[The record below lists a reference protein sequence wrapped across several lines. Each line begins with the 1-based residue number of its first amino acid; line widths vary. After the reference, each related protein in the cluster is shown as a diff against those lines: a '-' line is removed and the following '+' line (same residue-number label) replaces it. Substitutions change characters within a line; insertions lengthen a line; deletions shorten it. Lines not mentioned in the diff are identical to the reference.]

1 MLSGP
6 KLRNI
11 QVLSSDVFPTR
22 HARRMEHMHPND
34 AKRKMVAF
42 GYICCFSSSS
52 HVSRSDHQKTRARI
66 SELKTFEK
74 VRFSVAQ
81 TEFCQFEENLQ
92 ENTATGPFLSFFF
105 AFFHFLSSSSVWHV
119 TVTIW
124 CIFSGFVGA
133 SDPGGRQL
141 YVAVSCGGTS
151 LCGYKYFCPVRP
163 STKFTVSNA
172 AHKAF
177 IVYCKFNRLC
187 LRWVLP
193 QPTRSPI
200 FVGETARKYTPCV
213 TPPNPILPETNSS
226 STAIHANQSIISWPP
241 TDHKRPFDAYL
252 SDCVSG
258 TFCSSSHVCIQ
269 HYSDGEPCQSTNQC
283 NAETSQCYNGF
294 CTNMATDNPW
304 AEKQS
309 DSKSHTAIIVAIV
322 IGILILLAVPAAA
335 CYYYHRRR
343 KHPLSQIFDKQHP
356 PASSSPPHPPPPAS
370 HIILS
375 DEPASSTPTMQQQA
389 LQYQL
394 QRWQNAHESKDIHP
408 PPPPYTP

>member
-6 KLRNI
+6 KLRKI

-22 HARRMEHMHPND
+22 HAHRMEHMHPND

-177 IVYCKFNRLC
+177 IVYCKLTVCALDGSYRNLHARRSLWAK
-187 LRWVLP
+187 LLASIHRASHR
-193 QPTRSPI
+193 PTRSFQKPTRHLLLFTRI
-200 FVGETARKYTPCV
+200 SPSSRGHQRTTNAPSMHTSATASPVHFV
-213 TPPNPILPETNSS
+213 LP
-226 STAIHANQSIISWPP
+226 
-241 TDHKRPFDAYL
+241 R
-252 SDCVSG
+252 
-258 TFCSSSHVCIQ
+258 TF
-269 HYSDGEPCQSTNQC
+269 
-283 NAETSQCYNGF
+283 
-294 CTNMATDNPW
+294 
-304 AEKQS
+304 
-309 DSKSHTAIIVAIV
+309 
-322 IGILILLAVPAAA
+322 
-335 CYYYHRRR
+335 
-343 KHPLSQIFDKQHP
+343 
-356 PASSSPPHPPPPAS
+356 ASSITQTVNRASQQTSATQKPANVTTAS
-370 HIILS
+370 AQTWLPTIRGLKNNPTRNHTQPSLLLS
-375 DEPASSTPTMQQQA
+375 
-389 LQYQL
+389 
-394 QRWQNAHESKDIHP
+394 
-408 PPPPYTP
+408 